1 MSIIDRVKN
10 MNTRIEEF
18 EERVNIYENKL
29 KQLNAEL
36 EDILQSS
43 TLSEHNERA
52 TQYNKQLQQ
61 LKQEYEEISEER
73 ETLAKQIQQLEG
85 GSNE

>member
-1 MSIIDRVKN
+1 MTIIDRVKN
-10 MNTRIEEF
+10 MNARIEEF
-18 EERVNIYENKL
+18 EERANIYENKL
-29 KQLNAEL
+29 KQLNNEI
-36 EDILQSS
+36 EDITQSS
-43 TLSEHNERA
+43 TVSEYNERA

-73 ETLAKQIQQLEG
+73 ATLVKQKQQLEG